1 MRKFIIASLFAALPA
16 GNALA
21 RQQQNQPNQAA
32 RTPSVPTRRL
42 IMQDAVIVFYVNQFQ
57 KQTSVTDETFVKII
71 PFVRQF
77 VQDRFD
83 ITNRKQRALNQLRQT
98 VQNVNASEDEL
109 RRAVHDYDAA
119 DHDFQANQEKFL
131 ANVDPLLTP
140 RQQAR
145 FRQIQIQ
152 ADNQMKKMLDNLQ
165 QVNQASQPKPPPA
178 NSPD

>member
-1 MRKFIIASLFAALPA
+1 MRKFIIAFLFAALPA
-16 GNALA
+16 ASALA
-21 RQQQNQPNQAA
+21 RPQQNQPNTAA
-32 RTPSVPTRRL
+32 KAPSVPTRRL
-42 IMQDAVIVFYVNQFQ
+42 IMQDAVITFYVNQFQ
-57 KQTSVTDETFVKII
+57 TQPGVTDETFGKII
-71 PFVRQF
+71 RFVRQF
-77 VQDRFD
+77 VQDRLD

-109 RRAVHDYDAA
+109 RRVVHDYDAA
-119 DHDFQANQEKFL
+119 DHDFQANEEKFL

-165 QVNQASQPKPPPA
+165 QQNRPPA
-178 NSPD
+178 PAPANPPD